1 MFKKESL
8 REEIFIVDHRKKMAT
23 FREDM
28 VPREDGRLH
37 CSHTQDAKHEL
48 KVLQVYKALR
58 TNPH

>member
-1 MFKKESL
+1 
-8 REEIFIVDHRKKMAT
+8 MAA